1 METADTI
8 LTLYPHDVWQSVQ
21 FKGRGQWV
29 YYECS
34 TQTAAVPHTILTT
47 DHAWHQHLRD
57 YVSTI
62 AYLLLFACL
71 LVPVTEAWR
80 NELQNLTQLL
90 VGEEQPQQPKPCLP
104 KEPEKPRTLY
114 SAETGRLIPP
124 PSRAMSRA
132 ASRRASRHGNRD
144 QFLHHIAAEPDMESM
159 VCFIHNELLQ

>member
-1 METADTI
+1 MTVGTI
-8 LTLYPHDVWQSVQ
+8 QRE
-21 FKGRGQWV
+21 G
-29 YYECS
+29 
-34 TQTAAVPHTILTT
+34 AVGILRMFYTNGCCT
-47 DHAWHQHLRD
+47 PYNSNDLHAGHQHLRD